1 MRRQIAFTLSSFIL
15 FWALP
20 QARAQL
26 VEGSYAK
33 KAQFHYKEGTTLLS
47 QQEYLKAIDE
57 LNTAIAYDA
66 TLADAYLDRA
76 TARKAIGDLQGAHTD
91 LGIYLELRPN
101 EPEALF
107 ERGTIR
113 FALGLYNLARED
125 FLTLQ
130 KIPPA
135 VTAQV
140 FYQLD
145 AHGRVNDI
153 FTTQAGIPSTIY
165 NYLGLIAFKLG
176 DPVTSVAY
184 YDSAIVGEP
193 SNADYYVN
201 KAQSYQAMDDSYHA
215 MQAYASALKL
225 DPDNAVVRYD
235 MGVAAA
241 STGHGDSARKYFDDA
256 IDKDPARPEMYAERG
271 YIRLIGEDLP
281 GALSDYS
288 EAIKLD
294 PSNPDY
300 WFNRGLCREKL
311 SKFTAAYDDFS
322 QALKIKEGFDRGWM
336 ERGNVLVKMGKY
348 EEAIDDYTAAILYR
362 PGYGLAFYNRAVARQ
377 RTHDSADACADLKQA
392 ISLGVDEAKT
402 MQQKICPPK

>member
-1 MRRQIAFTLSSFIL
+1 MRRPVAFLLAAFIYI
-15 FWALP
+15 WALP

-33 KAQFHYKEGTTLLS
+33 KAQFHYKEASSLLS
-47 QQEYLKAIDE
+47 QQEYARAIDE

-66 TLADAYLDRA
+66 TLADAYQDRA
-76 TARKAIGDLQGAHTD
+76 SARKAIGDLQGAQTD

-113 FALGLYNLARED
+113 YSLALYGLARED
-125 FLTLQ
+125 FLALQ
-130 KIPPA
+130 KIPPS

-153 FTTQAGIPSTIY
+153 FTTQEGIPSTIY

-176 DPVTSVAY
+176 DYVTSVAY
-184 YDSAIVGEP
+184 YDSAIVGQP
-193 SNADYYVN
+193 SKADYYVN
-201 KAQSYQAMDDSYHA
+201 KAQSYQAVGDANDAVHA
-215 MQAYASALKL
+215 YEAALKL

-235 MGVAAA
+235 MGIAAA
-241 STGHGDSARKYFDDA
+241 NSGNGDSARKYFDDA
-256 IDKDPARPEMYAERG
+256 IEKDADRPEMYAERG
-271 YIRLIGEDLP
+271 YIRLSGEDLP
-281 GALSDYS
+281 GAVSDYS
-288 EAIKLD
+288 QAIKLD
-294 PSNPDY
+294 PSNQEY
-300 WFNRGLCREKL
+300 WFNLGLCNEKL
-311 SKFTAAYDDFS
+311 SKLTDAYDDFS
-322 QALKIKEGFDRGWM
+322 QALKIKDNFDRGWL

-348 EEAIDDYTAAILYR
+348 EEAIEDYTAAILYR
-362 PGYGLAFYNRAVARQ
+362 PGYGLAYYNRAVARQ
-377 RTHDSADACADLKQA
+377 RIHDSGEACIDLDQA
-392 ISLGVDEAKT
+392 VSFGVDEAKS